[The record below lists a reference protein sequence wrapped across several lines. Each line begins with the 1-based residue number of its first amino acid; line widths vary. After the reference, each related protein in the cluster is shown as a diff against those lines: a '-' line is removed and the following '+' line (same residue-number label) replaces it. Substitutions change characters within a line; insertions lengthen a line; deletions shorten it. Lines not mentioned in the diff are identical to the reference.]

1 MNNGNHN
8 PGAWASPAWGKIGA
22 FQVFGDYA
30 PMPGFRIVVAV
41 GPTSEVL
48 TQLLESRASDV
59 PWLDPDL
66 ARANMR
72 AGLGLL
78 RSGVGEFVY
87 ANIEQAL
94 VLLSHDASARA
105 GTAVAIQSRIVSM
118 YAARLALL
126 SGRELPVQARMFEF
140 PDITVVRRA
149 LSAIVEDVEETTP
162 RRSSIWL
169 GAQMRGRGQQFHP
182 SMIETIEEQTS
193 LLRGHGIDMDSLPG
207 WWWRGVAAHQGRG
220 GALQVFDELPH
231 GDEFGELVP
240 E

>member
-1 MNNGNHN
+1 MNNGSHN
-8 PGAWASPAWGKIGA
+8 PGAWALPAWGKIGA

-48 TQLLESRASDV
+48 TTLLESRAGEV

-66 ARANMR
+66 ARASVR

-78 RSGVGEFVY
+78 RAGIGEFVY
-87 ANIEQAL
+87 ANAEQAL
-94 VLLSHDASARA
+94 VLVGHDAGARA
-105 GTAVAIQSRIVSM
+105 GSAVAIQSRIVSM

-126 SGRELPVQARMFEF
+126 CGRELPVQARMFEF

-149 LSAIVEDVEETTP
+149 LSALVEDVEETTP
-162 RRSSIWL
+162 LRSSIWL

-193 LLRGHGIDMDSLPG
+193 LLRGHGIDMDSLPS
-207 WWWRGVAAHQGRG
+207 WWWRGVAAQLGRG
-220 GALQVFDELPH
+220 GSVQIFDELPH
-231 GDEFGELVP
+231 GDEFGDLVP